1 MRKKSLI
8 TLGVLMNKKQKIE
21 NIMLYR
27 YSLPKTNIDYINPAD
42 LKFINYTCNEYKK
55 ISIKNINIIYNF
67 YYKKYGNFT

>member
-8 TLGVLMNKKQKIE
+8 ILGVLMNKKQKIE

-55 ISIKNINIIYNF
+55 TNIKNINIIYNF